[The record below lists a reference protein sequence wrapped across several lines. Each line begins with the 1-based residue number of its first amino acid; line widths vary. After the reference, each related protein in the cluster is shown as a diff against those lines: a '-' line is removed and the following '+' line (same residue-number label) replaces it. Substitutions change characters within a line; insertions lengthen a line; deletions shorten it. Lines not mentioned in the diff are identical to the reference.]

1 MVMSG
6 KIIKLNNNI
15 YCYNDGDIE
24 NYRIYVSTGLYP
36 ETLQPS
42 GNVNFNSMIKTIHHK
57 KYPLNDKK
65 N

>member
-15 YCYNDGDIE
+15 YCYNDSGFEDYPVFI
-24 NYRIYVSTGLYP
+24 STGLYP

-42 GNVNFNSMIKTIHHK
+42 GKVNFNSMIKTIHHK
-57 KYPLNDKK
+57 NILSMIKK